1 MEAMENES
9 SIHRGMEEQ
18 NRELNW
24 RMWKTERKET
34 KGERGI
40 NFNRPDEN

>member
-1 MEAMENES
+1 MEVMENKS

-24 RMWKTERKET
+24 RMWKIDRKKT
-34 KGERGI
+34 KWERGI